1 MGRRGAP
8 KGTARGQSRF
18 RGLVSMRHAP
28 TQASRAILKR
38 SIEPLRLPVGAVCV
52 FLATADFLLGETILL
67 ASNEVYHRHLGVS
80 PSDIWETI
88 YLSVT
93 AGLLLVAFMAAR
105 GAYTVSGILDDHRA
119 IKTLFTGWLF
129 VFFAIL
135 WLAFLTKTTS
145 TFSRGSLTLAFAVG
159 FPILLSGHVALARVL
174 KRLLAAEKLV
184 LRTAYLFCAGDP
196 GMEQGIIGQLGR
208 QGIAVCGVSNIE
220 NRDGTTAAQS
230 VHAGVAAAQ
239 AAFRFDPY
247 GAVYLFC
254 SWDQRNLIERIVEEM
269 SRLPLPIYLFAD
281 AYTDKIL
288 AGCPLHTGWQRAFE
302 VQRAPLR
309 PADRLLKRSFD
320 IVFASLL
327 LLFLFPLMAVVACAI
342 ARENGRPVLFRQAR
356 RGFCGKPFDIYKFR
370 SMTVQE
376 NGREIRQAQRNDGR
390 VTRLGRILRRSNID
404 ELPQLF
410 NVLRGEMSLVGPR
423 PHAVAHDD
431 TYSKIIE
438 SYAYRHR
445 VKPGLTGWAQINGF
459 RGETKELWRME
470 KRVEHD
476 LWYINSWSA
485 WLDLKIIWKTAF
497 MILSNR
503 DVY

>member
-1 MGRRGAP
+1 M
-8 KGTARGQSRF
+8 
-18 RGLVSMRHAP
+18 
-28 TQASRAILKR
+28 
-38 SIEPLRLPVGAVCV
+38 

>member
-1 MGRRGAP
+1 M
-8 KGTARGQSRF
+8 
-18 RGLVSMRHAP
+18 
-28 TQASRAILKR
+28 
-38 SIEPLRLPVGAVCV
+38 

-67 ASNEVYHRHLGVS
+67 ASNDVYHRYVGVS
-80 PSDIWETI
+80 PPDIWETI

-93 AGLLLVAFMAAR
+93 AGLLLVAFMGAR
-105 GAYTVSGILDDHRA
+105 GAYTISGILDDHRV

-129 VFFAIL
+129 VFFSIL

-159 FPILLSGHVALARVL
+159 FPTLLPGHVVLARVL

-184 LRTAYLFCAGDP
+184 LRTVYLFYAGGP
-196 GMEQGIIGQLGR
+196 GMEKGIIGKLGQ

-220 NRDGTTAAQS
+220 NHDGTIAARS
-230 VHAGVAAAQ
+230 VQAAVAAAQ
-239 AAFRFDPY
+239 AAFRSDPY

-254 SWDQRNLIERIVEEM
+254 SWDQRKLIAGILDEM

-281 AYTDKIL
+281 AYIDKIL

-309 PADRLLKRSFD
+309 PAERLLKRLFD
-320 IVFASLL
+320 VAFASLL

-342 ARENGRPVLFRQAR
+342 ALESGRPVLFRQTR
-356 RGFCGKPFDIYKFR
+356 RGFCGKPFNIYKFR

-376 NGREIRQAQRNDGR
+376 NGAEIRQAQRNDAR
-390 VTRLGRILRRSNID
+390 VTRLGRILRQSNID

-431 TYSKIIE
+431 TYSTIIAC
-438 SYAYRHR
+438 YAYRHR

-476 LWYINSWSA
+476 LWYIQSWSVQ
-485 WLDLKIIWKTAF
+485 LDLKIIWTTAVLV
-497 MILSNR
+497 LSDRN
-503 DVY
+503 VY

>member
-1 MGRRGAP
+1 
-8 KGTARGQSRF
+8 
-18 RGLVSMRHAP
+18 MRHAP

-38 SIEPLRLPVGAVCV
+38 SIEPLRLPAGAVCV

>member
-1 MGRRGAP
+1 M
-8 KGTARGQSRF
+8 
-18 RGLVSMRHAP
+18 
-28 TQASRAILKR
+28 
-38 SIEPLRLPVGAVCV
+38 

-67 ASNEVYHRHLGVS
+67 ASNDVYHRYVGVS
-80 PSDIWETI
+80 PPDIWETI

-93 AGLLLVAFMAAR
+93 AGLLLVAFMGAR
-105 GAYTVSGILDDHRA
+105 GAYTISGILDDHRV

-129 VFFAIL
+129 VFFSIL

-159 FPILLSGHVALARVL
+159 FPTLLPGHVVLARVL

-184 LRTAYLFCAGDP
+184 LRTVYLFYAGGP
-196 GMEQGIIGQLGR
+196 GMEKGIIGKLGQ

-220 NRDGTTAAQS
+220 NHDGTIAARPVQ
-230 VHAGVAAAQ
+230 AAVAAAQ
-239 AAFRFDPY
+239 AAFRSDPY

-254 SWDQRNLIERIVEEM
+254 SWDQRKLIAGILDEM

-281 AYTDKIL
+281 AYIDKIL
-288 AGCPLHTGWQRAFE
+288 AGCSLHTGWQRAFE

-309 PADRLLKRSFD
+309 PAERLLKRLFD
-320 IVFASLL
+320 IAFASLL

-342 ARENGRPVLFRQAR
+342 ALESGRPVLFRQTR
-356 RGFCGKPFDIYKFR
+356 RGFCGKPFNIYKFR

-376 NGREIRQAQRNDGR
+376 NGAEIRQAQRNDAR
-390 VTRLGRILRRSNID
+390 VTRLGRILRQSNID

-431 TYSKIIE
+431 TYSAIIA

-476 LWYINSWSA
+476 LWYIQSWSVQ
-485 WLDLKIIWKTAF
+485 LDLKIIWTTAVLV
-497 MILSNR
+497 LSDRN
-503 DVY
+503 VY

>member
-1 MGRRGAP
+1 M
-8 KGTARGQSRF
+8 
-18 RGLVSMRHAP
+18 
-28 TQASRAILKR
+28 
-38 SIEPLRLPVGAVCV
+38 
-52 FLATADFLLGETILL
+52 
-67 ASNEVYHRHLGVS
+67 S
-80 PSDIWETI
+80 PPDIWETI

-93 AGLLLVAFMAAR
+93 AGLLLVAFMGAR
-105 GAYTVSGILDDHRA
+105 GAYTISGILDDHRV

-129 VFFAIL
+129 VFFSIL

-159 FPILLSGHVALARVL
+159 FPTLLPGHVVLARVL

-184 LRTAYLFCAGDP
+184 LRTVYLFYAGGP
-196 GMEQGIIGQLGR
+196 GMEKGIIGKLGQ

-220 NRDGTTAAQS
+220 NHDGTIAARS
-230 VHAGVAAAQ
+230 VQAAVAAAQ
-239 AAFRFDPY
+239 AAFRSDPY

-254 SWDQRNLIERIVEEM
+254 SWDQRKLIAGILDEM

-281 AYTDKIL
+281 AYIDKIL

-309 PADRLLKRSFD
+309 PAERLLKRLFD
-320 IVFASLL
+320 VAFASLL

-342 ARENGRPVLFRQAR
+342 ALESGRPVLFRQTR
-356 RGFCGKPFDIYKFR
+356 RGFCGKPFNIYKFR

-376 NGREIRQAQRNDGR
+376 NGAEIRQAQRNDAR
-390 VTRLGRILRRSNID
+390 VTRLGRILRQSNID

-431 TYSKIIE
+431 TYSTIIAC
-438 SYAYRHR
+438 YAYRHR

-476 LWYINSWSA
+476 LWYIQSWSVQ
-485 WLDLKIIWKTAF
+485 LDLKIIWTTAVLV
-497 MILSNR
+497 LSDRN
-503 DVY
+503 VY

>member
-1 MGRRGAP
+1 M
-8 KGTARGQSRF
+8 
-18 RGLVSMRHAP
+18 
-28 TQASRAILKR
+28 
-38 SIEPLRLPVGAVCV
+38 

-105 GAYTVSGILDDHRA
+105 GAYTISGILDDHRA

-159 FPILLSGHVALARVL
+159 FPILLSGHAALARVL

-196 GMEQGIIGQLGR
+196 GMEQGIIGKLGR
-208 QGIAVCGVSNIE
+208 QGVAVCGVSNIE

-356 RGFCGKPFDIYKFR
+356 RGFCGKPFNIYKFR

-497 MILSNR
+497 MLLSNR

>member
-1 MGRRGAP
+1 M
-8 KGTARGQSRF
+8 
-18 RGLVSMRHAP
+18 
-28 TQASRAILKR
+28 
-38 SIEPLRLPVGAVCV
+38 
-52 FLATADFLLGETILL
+52 
-67 ASNEVYHRHLGVS
+67 S
-80 PSDIWETI
+80 PPDIWETI

-93 AGLLLVAFMAAR
+93 AGLLLVAFMGAR
-105 GAYTVSGILDDHRA
+105 GAYTISGILDDHRV

-129 VFFAIL
+129 VFFSIL

-159 FPILLSGHVALARVL
+159 FPTLLPGHVVLARVL

-184 LRTAYLFCAGDP
+184 LRTVYLFYAGGP
-196 GMEQGIIGQLGR
+196 GMEKGMIGKLGQ

-220 NRDGTTAAQS
+220 NHDGTIAARS
-230 VHAGVAAAQ
+230 VQAAVAAAQ
-239 AAFRFDPY
+239 AAFRSDPY

-254 SWDQRNLIERIVEEM
+254 SWDQRKLIAGILDEI

-281 AYTDKIL
+281 AYIDKIL

-309 PADRLLKRSFD
+309 PAERLLKRLFD
-320 IVFASLL
+320 VAFASLL

-342 ARENGRPVLFRQAR
+342 ALESGRPVLFRQTR
-356 RGFCGKPFDIYKFR
+356 RGFCGKPFNIYKFR

-376 NGREIRQAQRNDGR
+376 NGAEIRQAQRNDAR
-390 VTRLGRILRRSNID
+390 VTRLGRILRQSNID

-431 TYSKIIE
+431 TYSTIIAC
-438 SYAYRHR
+438 YAYRHR

-476 LWYINSWSA
+476 LWYIQSWSVQ
-485 WLDLKIIWKTAF
+485 LDLKIIWTTAVLV
-497 MILSNR
+497 LSDRN
-503 DVY
+503 VY

>member
-1 MGRRGAP
+1 M
-8 KGTARGQSRF
+8 
-18 RGLVSMRHAP
+18 
-28 TQASRAILKR
+28 
-38 SIEPLRLPVGAVCV
+38 

-67 ASNEVYHRHLGVS
+67 ASNDVYHRYVGVS
-80 PSDIWETI
+80 RPDIWETI
-88 YLSVT
+88 YLSLT
-93 AGLLLVAFMAAR
+93 AGLLLVAFMGAR
-105 GAYTVSGILDDHRA
+105 GAYTISGILDDHRV

-129 VFFAIL
+129 VFFSIL

-159 FPILLSGHVALARVL
+159 FPTLLPSHAVLARVL

-184 LRTAYLFCAGDP
+184 LRTVYLFYAGVP
-196 GMEQGIIGQLGR
+196 GMEKGIIGKLGQ

-220 NRDGTTAAQS
+220 NHDGTIAARS
-230 VHAGVAAAQ
+230 VQAAVAAAQ
-239 AAFRFDPY
+239 AAFRSDPY

-254 SWDQRNLIERIVEEM
+254 SWDQRKLIAGILDEM

-281 AYTDKIL
+281 AYIDKIL

-309 PADRLLKRSFD
+309 PAERLLKRLFD
-320 IVFASLL
+320 IAFASLL

-342 ARENGRPVLFRQAR
+342 ALESGRPVLFRQTR
-356 RGFCGKPFDIYKFR
+356 RGFCGKPFNIYKFR

-376 NGREIRQAQRNDGR
+376 NGAEIRQAQRNDAR
-390 VTRLGRILRRSNID
+390 VTRLGRILRQSNID

-431 TYSKIIE
+431 TYSAVIA

-476 LWYINSWSA
+476 LWYIQSWSVQ
-485 WLDLKIIWKTAF
+485 LDLKIIWTTAVLV
-497 MILSNR
+497 LSDRN
-503 DVY
+503 VY

>member
-1 MGRRGAP
+1 M
-8 KGTARGQSRF
+8 
-18 RGLVSMRHAP
+18 
-28 TQASRAILKR
+28 
-38 SIEPLRLPVGAVCV
+38 

-67 ASNEVYHRHLGVS
+67 ASNDVYHRYVGVS
-80 PSDIWETI
+80 PPDIWETI

-93 AGLLLVAFMAAR
+93 AGLLLVAFMGAR
-105 GAYTVSGILDDHRA
+105 GAYTISGILDDHRV

-129 VFFAIL
+129 VFFSIL

-159 FPILLSGHVALARVL
+159 FPTLLPGHVVLARVL

-184 LRTAYLFCAGDP
+184 LRTVYLFYAGGP
-196 GMEQGIIGQLGR
+196 GMEKGIIGKLGQ

-220 NRDGTTAAQS
+220 NHDGTIAARPVQ
-230 VHAGVAAAQ
+230 AAVAAAQ
-239 AAFRFDPY
+239 AAFRSDPY

-254 SWDQRNLIERIVEEM
+254 PWDQRKLIAGILDEM

-281 AYTDKIL
+281 AYIDKIL

-309 PADRLLKRSFD
+309 PAERLLKRLFD
-320 IVFASLL
+320 IAFASLL

-342 ARENGRPVLFRQAR
+342 ALESGRPVLFRQTR
-356 RGFCGKPFDIYKFR
+356 RGFCGKPFNIYKFR

-376 NGREIRQAQRNDGR
+376 NGAEIRQAQRNDAR
-390 VTRLGRILRRSNID
+390 VTRLGRILRQSNID

-431 TYSKIIE
+431 TYSAIIA

-476 LWYINSWSA
+476 LWYIQSWSVQ
-485 WLDLKIIWKTAF
+485 LDLKIIWTTAVLV
-497 MILSNR
+497 LSDRN
-503 DVY
+503 VY

>member
-1 MGRRGAP
+1 M
-8 KGTARGQSRF
+8 
-18 RGLVSMRHAP
+18 
-28 TQASRAILKR
+28 
-38 SIEPLRLPVGAVCV
+38 

-67 ASNEVYHRHLGVS
+67 ASNDVYHRYVGVS
-80 PSDIWETI
+80 PPDIWETI

-93 AGLLLVAFMAAR
+93 AGLLLVAFMGAR
-105 GAYTVSGILDDHRA
+105 GAYTISGILDDHRV

-129 VFFAIL
+129 VFFSIL

-159 FPILLSGHVALARVL
+159 FPTLLPGHVVLARVL

-184 LRTAYLFCAGDP
+184 LRTVYLFYAGGP
-196 GMEQGIIGQLGR
+196 GMEKGIIGKLGQ

-220 NRDGTTAAQS
+220 NHDGTIAARS
-230 VHAGVAAAQ
+230 VQAAVAAAQ
-239 AAFRFDPY
+239 AAFRSDPY

-254 SWDQRNLIERIVEEM
+254 SWDQRKLIAGILDEM

-281 AYTDKIL
+281 AYIDKIL

-309 PADRLLKRSFD
+309 PAERLLKRLFD
-320 IVFASLL
+320 IAFASLL

-342 ARENGRPVLFRQAR
+342 ALESGRPVLFRQTR
-356 RGFCGKPFDIYKFR
+356 RGFCGKPFNIYKFR

-376 NGREIRQAQRNDGR
+376 NGAEIRQAQRNDAR
-390 VTRLGRILRRSNID
+390 VTRLGRILRQSNID

-423 PHAVAHDD
+423 PHALAHDD
-431 TYSKIIE
+431 TYSAIIA

-476 LWYINSWSA
+476 LWYIQSWSVQ
-485 WLDLKIIWKTAF
+485 LDLKIIWTTAVLV
-497 MILSNR
+497 LSDRN
-503 DVY
+503 VY

>member
-1 MGRRGAP
+1 M
-8 KGTARGQSRF
+8 
-18 RGLVSMRHAP
+18 
-28 TQASRAILKR
+28 
-38 SIEPLRLPVGAVCV
+38 
-52 FLATADFLLGETILL
+52 FLATADFLFGETILL
-67 ASNEVYHRHLGVS
+67 ASNDVYHRYVGVS
-80 PSDIWETI
+80 PPDIWETI

-93 AGLLLVAFMAAR
+93 AGLLLVAFMGAR
-105 GAYTVSGILDDHRA
+105 GAYTISGILDDHRV

-129 VFFAIL
+129 VFFSIL

-159 FPILLSGHVALARVL
+159 FPTLLPGHVVLARVL

-184 LRTAYLFCAGDP
+184 LRTVYLFYAGGP
-196 GMEQGIIGQLGR
+196 GMEKGIIGKLGQ

-220 NRDGTTAAQS
+220 NHDGTIAARS
-230 VHAGVAAAQ
+230 VQAAVAAAQ
-239 AAFRFDPY
+239 AAFRSDPY

-254 SWDQRNLIERIVEEM
+254 SWDQRKLIAGILDEM

-281 AYTDKIL
+281 AYIDKIL

-309 PADRLLKRSFD
+309 PAERLLKRLFD
-320 IVFASLL
+320 IAFASLL

-342 ARENGRPVLFRQAR
+342 ALESGRPVLFRQTR
-356 RGFCGKPFDIYKFR
+356 RGFCGKPFNIYKFR

-376 NGREIRQAQRNDGR
+376 NGAEIRQAQRNDAR
-390 VTRLGRILRRSNID
+390 VTRLGRILRQSNID

-423 PHAVAHDD
+423 PHALAHDD
-431 TYSKIIE
+431 TYSAIIA

-476 LWYINSWSA
+476 LWYIQSWSVQ
-485 WLDLKIIWKTAF
+485 LDLKIIWTTAVLV
-497 MILSNR
+497 LSDRN
-503 DVY
+503 VY

>member
-1 MGRRGAP
+1 
-8 KGTARGQSRF
+8 
-18 RGLVSMRHAP
+18 MRHAP

>member
-1 MGRRGAP
+1 
-8 KGTARGQSRF
+8 
-18 RGLVSMRHAP
+18 MRHAP
-28 TQASRAILKR
+28 TQASSAFLKR
-38 SIEPLRLPVGAVCV
+38 SIEPLRLPVGAVCI
-52 FLATADFLLGETILL
+52 FLATADFLLAETILL

-93 AGLLLVAFMAAR
+93 AGLVLVAFMAAR
-105 GAYTVSGILDDHRA
+105 GAYTVSGILDDHRV

-129 VFFAIL
+129 AFFAIL

-145 TFSRGSLTLAFAVG
+145 MFSRGSLTLAFAVG
-159 FPILLSGHVALARVL
+159 FPILLPGHVALARVL

-184 LRTAYLFCAGDP
+184 LRTAYLFYAGVP
-196 GMEQGIIGQLGR
+196 GMEQGIITKLRQ

-220 NRDGTTAAQS
+220 NRDGTIAAQS

-239 AAFRFDPY
+239 AAFRFGPY
-247 GAVYLFC
+247 EAVYLFC
-254 SWDQRNLIERIVEEM
+254 PWDQRKLIERILEEM

-309 PADRLLKRSFD
+309 PAERLLKRLFD
-320 IVFASLL
+320 VVLASLL

-342 ARENGRPVLFRQAR
+342 AIENGRPVLFQQTR
-356 RGFCGKPFDIYKFR
+356 RGFCGNPFNIYKFR

-376 NGREIRQAQRNDGR
+376 NGKEIRQAQRNDRR

-431 TYSKIIE
+431 TYSKVIE

-476 LWYINSWSA
+476 LWYIKSWSVL
-485 WLDLKIIWKTAF
+485 LDLKIIWTTALLL
-497 MILSNR
+497 LSDR

>member
-1 MGRRGAP
+1 M
-8 KGTARGQSRF
+8 
-18 RGLVSMRHAP
+18 
-28 TQASRAILKR
+28 
-38 SIEPLRLPVGAVCV
+38 

-67 ASNEVYHRHLGVS
+67 ASNDVYHRYVGVS
-80 PSDIWETI
+80 PPDIWETI

-93 AGLLLVAFMAAR
+93 AGLLLVAFMGAR
-105 GAYTVSGILDDHRA
+105 GAYTISGILDDHRV

-129 VFFAIL
+129 VFFSIL

-159 FPILLSGHVALARVL
+159 FPTLLPGHVVLARVL

-184 LRTAYLFCAGDP
+184 LRTVYLFYAGGP
-196 GMEQGIIGQLGR
+196 GMEKGTIGKLGQ

-220 NRDGTTAAQS
+220 NHDGTIAARS
-230 VHAGVAAAQ
+230 VQAAVAAAQ
-239 AAFRFDPY
+239 AAFRSEPY

-254 SWDQRNLIERIVEEM
+254 SWDQRKLIAGILDEM

-281 AYTDKIL
+281 AYIDKIL

-309 PADRLLKRSFD
+309 PAERLLKRLFD
-320 IVFASLL
+320 IAFASLL

-342 ARENGRPVLFRQAR
+342 ALESGRPVLFRQTR
-356 RGFCGKPFDIYKFR
+356 RGFCGKPFNIYKFR

-376 NGREIRQAQRNDGR
+376 NGAEIRQAQRNDAR
-390 VTRLGRILRRSNID
+390 VTRLGRILRQSNID

-431 TYSKIIE
+431 TYSTIIA

-476 LWYINSWSA
+476 LWYIQSWSVQ
-485 WLDLKIIWKTAF
+485 LDLKIIWTTAVLV
-497 MILSNR
+497 LSDRN
-503 DVY
+503 VY

>member
-1 MGRRGAP
+1 M
-8 KGTARGQSRF
+8 
-18 RGLVSMRHAP
+18 
-28 TQASRAILKR
+28 
-38 SIEPLRLPVGAVCV
+38 

-67 ASNEVYHRHLGVS
+67 ASNDVYHRYVGVS
-80 PSDIWETI
+80 PPDIWETI

-93 AGLLLVAFMAAR
+93 AGLLLVAFMGAR
-105 GAYTVSGILDDHRA
+105 GAYTISGILDDHRV

-129 VFFAIL
+129 VFFSIL

-159 FPILLSGHVALARVL
+159 FPTLLPGHVVLARVL

-184 LRTAYLFCAGDP
+184 LRTVYLFYAGGP
-196 GMEQGIIGQLGR
+196 GMEKGTIGKLGQ

-220 NRDGTTAAQS
+220 NHDGTIAARS
-230 VHAGVAAAQ
+230 VQAAVAAAQ
-239 AAFRFDPY
+239 AAFRSEPY

-254 SWDQRNLIERIVEEM
+254 SWDQRKLIAGILDEM

-281 AYTDKIL
+281 AYIDKIL

-309 PADRLLKRSFD
+309 PAERLLKRLFD
-320 IVFASLL
+320 IAFASLL

-342 ARENGRPVLFRQAR
+342 ALESGRPVLFRQTR
-356 RGFCGKPFDIYKFR
+356 RGFCGKPFNIYKFR

-376 NGREIRQAQRNDGR
+376 NGADIRQAQRNDAR
-390 VTRLGRILRRSNID
+390 VTRLGRILRQSNID

-431 TYSKIIE
+431 TYSTIIA

-476 LWYINSWSA
+476 LWYIQSWSVQ
-485 WLDLKIIWKTAF
+485 LDLKIIWTTAVLV
-497 MILSNR
+497 LSDRN
-503 DVY
+503 VY

>member
-1 MGRRGAP
+1 M
-8 KGTARGQSRF
+8 
-18 RGLVSMRHAP
+18 
-28 TQASRAILKR
+28 
-38 SIEPLRLPVGAVCV
+38 

-67 ASNEVYHRHLGVS
+67 ASNDVYHRYVGVS
-80 PSDIWETI
+80 PPDIWETI

-93 AGLLLVAFMAAR
+93 AGLLLVAFMGAR
-105 GAYTVSGILDDHRA
+105 GAYTISGILDDHRV

-129 VFFAIL
+129 VFFSIL

-159 FPILLSGHVALARVL
+159 FPTLLPGHVVLARVL

-184 LRTAYLFCAGDP
+184 LRTVYLFYAGGP
-196 GMEQGIIGQLGR
+196 GMEKGIIGKLGQ

-220 NRDGTTAAQS
+220 NHDGTIAARPVQ
-230 VHAGVAAAQ
+230 AAVAAAQ
-239 AAFRFDPY
+239 AAFRSDPY

-254 SWDQRNLIERIVEEM
+254 SWDQRKLIAGILDEM

-281 AYTDKIL
+281 AYIDKIL

-309 PADRLLKRSFD
+309 PAERLLKRLFD
-320 IVFASLL
+320 IAFASLL

-342 ARENGRPVLFRQAR
+342 ALESGRPVLFRQTR
-356 RGFCGKPFDIYKFR
+356 RGFCGKPFNIYKFR

-376 NGREIRQAQRNDGR
+376 NGAEIRQAQRNDAR
-390 VTRLGRILRRSNID
+390 VTRLGRILRQSNID

-431 TYSKIIE
+431 TYSAIIA

-476 LWYINSWSA
+476 LWYIQSWSVQ
-485 WLDLKIIWKTAF
+485 LDLKIIWTTAVLV
-497 MILSNR
+497 LSDRN
-503 DVY
+503 VY